1 MNSPEQDRKFF
12 EAGLQELEPYLLSK
26 ELYWRS
32 PVQTTDFTQ
41 VTPGVMLLVRER
53 LKGWKSPGLPELS
66 MRLEAVRSKWRSA
79 WDAKA
84 RREVRARSGMWK
96 DYLAEVRR
104 EPSAA
109 FRQYPYQA
117 RLRVILALLLD
128 DLREQPSEA
137 LSGLDDSL
145 KRMWHPTA
153 FVWDAA
159 LEWNFPPQ
167 SFWFLYGTPAAQ
179 ETRHD

>member
-53 LKGWKSPGLPELS
+53 MRGRRSLGLEQLS
-66 MRLEAVRSKWRSA
+66 ATLDAVRSKWRSA
-79 WDAKA
+79 WETKA
-84 RREVRARSGMWK
+84 RREVRARSEMWK
-96 DYLAEVRR
+96 EYLAEARG

-109 FRQYPYQA
+109 VRQYSYQV
-117 RLRVILALLLD
+117 RLRVILNLLLD
-128 DLREQPSEA
+128 DLGEQPSEA
-137 LSGLDDSL
+137 LQGLDASL
-145 KRMWHPTA
+145 KRMWHPAA
-153 FVWDAA
+153 FVWEAA
-159 LEWNFPPQ
+159 LEWVFPKE
-167 SFWFLYGTPAAQ
+167 SFWFLYGTPTAQ
-179 ETRHD
+179 EK